1 MSVRSIRT
9 EAEYDKALT
18 EIAAYFEREPE
29 PGSPD
34 AQRFDVLGA
43 LVKTYEDQHWP
54 IESL

>member
-18 EIAAYFEREPE
+18 EIAIYFERESE

-34 AQRFDVLGA
+34 AQRFGVLA
-43 LVKTYEDQHWP
+43 AVVEAYEDDHWP